1 MNWSDPVSEHSAPEH
16 SVHEERAS
24 EDETLQGE
32 MLPAGGTEQASDQ
45 ALYPGDSGV
54 LSLDARRALVQLLA
68 GPSLDGQRHSKL
80 WPILIRDEAAIR
92 SRLSEL
98 FLQLVIDRDQQVAF
112 TRQADTGDLD
122 VPRLLRRANLTFLD
136 SILLLH
142 LRQRLTQ
149 AEAHGDRAV
158 ISTEEILEFLGVYEQ
173 ADNTDRALFEKRIHA
188 AIEKIKKHSILRKIR
203 SSEDRFEISPTLKLL
218 FSAEEIR
225 GLTRTYHDMRA
236 PNASSEQEEEMP
248 SGEDHE

>member
-1 MNWSDPVSEHSAPEH
+1 MNWSEHSPE
-16 SVHEERAS
+16 EEI
-24 EDETLQGE
+24 LQAEGAE
-32 MLPAGGTEQASDQ
+32 Q
-45 ALYPGDSGV
+45 ALYQGDSGE

-112 TRQADTGDLD
+112 TRQAETGDLD
-122 VPRLLRRANLTFLD
+122 VPRLLRRANLTFID

-158 ISTEEILEFLGVYEQ
+158 VSTDEIVEFLGVYQQ
-173 ADNTDRALFEKRIHA
+173 AANTDRAGFEKRILA
-188 AIEKIKKHSILRKIR
+188 SIEKIKKHSILRKIR

-218 FSAEEIR
+218 FSAEEIQA
-225 GLTRTYHDMRA
+225 LTRVYRDMSVA
-236 PNASSEQEEEMP
+236 EDSPEQEAERLSEE
-248 SGEDHE
+248 ERE